1 MRQTVRYERTQ
12 FCIDLRTDR
21 FPTFVIRLQFR
32 YWKTG
37 RAIVRKWDMKKKLIL
52 DVDTGTDD
60 AVAIMLAGLHA
71 DLDLI
76 AVTTVNGNVPVQN
89 CTDNTL
95 RTLDWIGRSDI
106 AVYEGLAHPIVRED
120 FPTPR
125 ATKRDPKVHMAVL
138 PMPAPVSVKKDLPAP
153 LFLSRIFKEQP
164 GEITLVAV
172 GPLSNLAA
180 AIAIDADFAGNVTEL
195 IIMGG
200 AVNKSNITPSAEFNI
215 WADPEA
221 AAQVFRA
228 PFRKITLVPL
238 DATHEALVS
247 QAQCDMLRA
256 LGSPAGRASADIIE
270 HRIKGYESNQPTGTP
285 QTAPVHDAVCV
296 AALVAPDIVETRHVN
311 VVIETA
317 GEYTIGRTVVDHEMR
332 TTRLPNCHV
341 AFHAKR
347 DRFMAMLLDT
357 FAIPGGAET
366 ATEPSDQ
373 KMEVR

>member
-1 MRQTVRYERTQ
+1 MCMR
-12 FCIDLRTDR
+12 
-21 FPTFVIRLQFR
+21 
-32 YWKTG
+32 
-37 RAIVRKWDMKKKLIL
+37 KKLIL

-60 AVAIMLAGLHA
+60 AVAIMLAGLHPE
-71 DLDLI
+71 LDLV
-76 AVTTVNGNVPVQN
+76 AVTVVNGNVPVEN

-106 AVYEGLAHPIVRED
+106 PVYQGLSQPIVRED

-138 PMPAPVSVKKDLPAP
+138 PLPAATSVKKELSAP
-153 LFLSRIFKEQP
+153 VFLSEVFAEQP

-180 AIAIDADFAGNVTEL
+180 AIAIDPDFAGNCAEL

-247 QAQCDMLRA
+247 KDQCEGLRA
-256 LGSPAGRASADIIE
+256 QRTPASTAAADIIE
-270 HRIKGYESNQPTGTP
+270 HRIRGYEANQPTGTP
-285 QTAPVHDAVCV
+285 QSAPVHDAVCV
-296 AALVAPDIVETRHVN
+296 AALVDRDIIETKHVN
-311 VVIETA
+311 VVIETL
-317 GEYTIGRTVVDHEMR
+317 GEYTIGRTVVDHECR
-332 TTRLPNCHV
+332 TTRAPNCHV

-347 DRFMAMLLDT
+347 HPFVAMLSKT
-357 FAIPGGAET
+357 FAET
-366 ATEPSDQ
+366 AASQ
-373 KMEVR
+373 AKAS